1 MSELK
6 EELLGEI
13 EGFKEKGMAFLNG
26 DISKMEFK
34 HVSGGFG
41 VYAERNKKTFMI
53 RLRIPSGITDVEE
66 MKWIYKKAE
75 ECGLE
80 KIHLTTRQAIQL
92 HNLSIDNVCSIMREG
107 LERNIYTRGSGG
119 DYPRNVAMSP
129 LAGVDKFEA
138 FDVTPYALAVN
149 NYFLRKITS
158 YNLPRKLKVS
168 FSSSNMDM
176 GHCNITDLGF
186 LAVTKDGKN
195 YFKVYIGGGLGQ
207 NPKLG
212 VEYDELVDPKDVL
225 YHIEAMTQLF
235 MNEGDYKNRARARI
249 RYILDRMGTEE
260 FVKAYKKYLNQAIES
275 ENLTLNLQP
284 HECRKEGIETDLEN
298 GRLIEQKQKGLY
310 SVYFHPIGGEL
321 YLKDLK
327 EVLDEVENIEDI
339 EIRLAMTEGLYFRNL
354 NGKEAE
360 KLIKFTE
367 ERGGENH
374 LEQSVSCIGVPICQ
388 MGILES
394 QKVLRDIID
403 YFREKKFTKDVLPR
417 VHISGCMNSCGIH
430 QASLIGLTGR
440 KKKVDGELTDV
451 FELHINGSFE
461 DGSARLGKIYGE
473 IPASEVPKFLYE
485 LALLIEPKN
494 INFYDY
500 IEKYE
505 EEFNELVG
513 KFAR

>member
-1 MSELK
+1 MSKLK

-13 EGFKEKGMAFLNG
+13 EIFKEKGMAFLNG

-75 ECGLE
+75 EYGLE
-80 KIHLTTRQAIQL
+80 KIHLTTREAIQL
-92 HNLSIDNVCSIMREG
+92 HNLSIDDVCSIMRDG
-107 LERNIYTRGSGG
+107 LERNIYTRGAGG

-138 FDVTPYALAVN
+138 FDVTPYALAAN
-149 NYFLRKITS
+149 NYFLQRITS

-186 LAVTKDGKN
+186 LAVTKEGKN

-212 VEYDELVDPKDVL
+212 IEYDELVDPNDVL

-235 MNEGDYKNRARARI
+235 INEGDYKNRARARI
-249 RYILDRMGTEE
+249 RYILDRVGKEE
-260 FVKAYKKYLNQAIES
+260 FIKTYKKYLNQVIES

-327 EVLDEVENIEDI
+327 EILDEVEKIEDI

-367 ERGGENH
+367 ERGGKNH

-451 FELHINGSFE
+451 FELHVNGSFE
-461 DGSARLGKIYGE
+461 DRNARLGKIYGE
-473 IPASEVPKFLYE
+473 IPASEIPEFLYE
-485 LALLIEPKN
+485 LALLIEPKD

-500 IEKYE
+500 LEKYE
-505 EEFNELVG
+505 DEFNELVG
-513 KFAR
+513 KFVR